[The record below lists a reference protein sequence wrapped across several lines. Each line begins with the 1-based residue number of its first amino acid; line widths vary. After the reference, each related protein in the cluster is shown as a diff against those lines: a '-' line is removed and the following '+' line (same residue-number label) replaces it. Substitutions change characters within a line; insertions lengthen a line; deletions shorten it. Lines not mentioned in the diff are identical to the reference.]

1 MPVDRT
7 AELHA
12 AAQAHAQRA
21 GRDPV
26 RFPFPAAL
34 RRGSQ
39 RSRGRRV
46 SRVPILIVINSFS

>member
-26 RFPFPAAL
+26 RLPAAAPPRL
-34 RRGSQ
+34 
-39 RSRGRRV
+39 
-46 SRVPILIVINSFS
+46 